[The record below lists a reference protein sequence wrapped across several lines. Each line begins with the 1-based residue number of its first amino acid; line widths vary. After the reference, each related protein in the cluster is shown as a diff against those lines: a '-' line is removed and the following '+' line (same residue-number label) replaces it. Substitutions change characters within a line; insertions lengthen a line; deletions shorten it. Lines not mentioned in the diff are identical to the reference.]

1 MTTKYTWDTQST
13 EYSLYPKYRWGW
25 AAARIQEASLQ
36 PLMQPPTPPSASH
49 PRQAKKAHSCPPRPP
64 ALHQACADSGHLPS
78 SSSSC
83 LVLLT
88 PWSWGGGAGGGWYTI
103 EMNKTKAFAQHRTLE
118 VWPFQWPVYQPKRIN
133 PLPFFPLA
141 LNSMLEFTLLQWT
154 VWFLALQSVSFP
166 SHNYGIVSL
175 AGHLEASTER
185 LCWHTPLSTN
195 GLLTCALATF
205 FFLSLK

>member
-1 MTTKYTWDTQST
+1 MGMSSSQDPGGLTS
-13 EYSLYPKYRWGW
+13 
-25 AAARIQEASLQ
+25 AAHATPNP
-36 PLMQPPTPPSASH
+36 PL
-49 PRQAKKAHSCPPRPP
+49 C
-64 ALHQACADSGHLPS
+64 LPS
-78 SSSSC
+78 QTGQESPQLPPPPPGSPSSLCWLRASPII
-83 LVLLT
+83 LVLLSS
-88 PWSWGGGAGGGWYTI
+88 PPNPMIMGRGGGGGGWYTI